1 MPNYDSVEKVIEMCK
16 NNHLEDKI
24 QEIIQAQEKAQSVIT
39 EDDYIDFFSKDLS
52 PIQDNRGLG
61 TIYAVE
67 KLRVKKQ

>member
-52 PIQDNRGLG
+52 LIQDNRGLG
-61 TIYAVE
+61 TLYAVE